1 MNYFISYRPN
11 GIFLSSKIDSDLFDD
26 DDYDPPN
33 LGGRRPNIYEW
44 GDYIL
49 EEQVHYAYG
58 ISDGSISVNEEK
70 PKRKHTPEEIVEILA
85 QYQVLRNQGVDREPA
100 LFDLGI
106 SSSTLTNWRR
116 NYKNLVFSSVKS
128 GDVNAEQVA

>member
-1 MNYFISYRPN
+1 MNYFISYRTN
-11 GIFLSSKIDSDLFDD
+11 GIFLNSKIDNDMNEE

-70 PKRKHTPEEIVEILA
+70 PQRSHKPEEIVEMLA
-85 QYQVLRNQGVDREPA
+85 QYQMLREQGFDREPA
-100 LFDLGI
+100 LFHLGI
-106 SSSTLTNWRR
+106 SSSTLIKWRK
-116 NYKNLVFSSVKS
+116 NYRNLVFSSVKS